1 MSFFDKIF
9 SSITNTRKNISNTF
23 DNLLNIDSLS
33 TEDYES
39 IEECLL
45 GADKSWSIVEKK
57 TIEII
62 LMKIRI
68 IKTGKKLFINL
79 LNKT

>member
-23 DNLLNIDSLS
+23 DNLLNIDSLI

-45 GADKSWSIVEKK
+45 GADISWSIVENN
-57 TIEII
+57 EII
-62 LMKIRI
+62 RNENKIIR
-68 IKTGKKLFINL
+68 TGKKLSINL
-79 LNKT
+79 LNKA

>member
-45 GADKSWSIVEKK
+45 GADISWSIVEK

-62 LMKIRI
+62 RNENKNNKIC
-68 IKTGKKLFINL
+68 
-79 LNKT
+79 

>member
-33 TEDYES
+33 TEDYE
-39 IEECLL
+39 
-45 GADKSWSIVEKK
+45 
-57 TIEII
+57 
-62 LMKIRI
+62 
-68 IKTGKKLFINL
+68 
-79 LNKT
+79 